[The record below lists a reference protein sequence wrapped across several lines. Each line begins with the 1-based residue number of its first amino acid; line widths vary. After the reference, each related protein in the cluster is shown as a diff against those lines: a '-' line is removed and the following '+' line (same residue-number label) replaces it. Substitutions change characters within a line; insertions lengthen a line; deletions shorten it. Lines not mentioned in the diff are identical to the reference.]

1 MKASNFRNIHFET
14 ELLESLD
21 WDGEKLMSLY
31 NYIDEA
37 IKVDKPNSMHMLKII
52 EHVSKNYSKQT
63 ADLIKK
69 LFVESEKEIN
79 KDGNS
84 KD

>member
-1 MKASNFRNIHFET
+1 MKTSNFRNIHFET

-21 WDGEKLMSLY
+21 WDGDKLLELY
-31 NYIDEA
+31 SYVEESTKIDN
-37 IKVDKPNSMHMLKII
+37 PNSMHMLKIF
-52 EHVSKNYSKQT
+52 EHISENYSEKT
-63 ADLIKK
+63 AELIKK

-79 KDGNS
+79 KNGNS